1 MVRRCKCCGEEFQA
15 TGTQAYC
22 DRDHFGTCTICG
34 KIFIYNPRSPKQCC
48 SRKCSSRLRIQ
59 TLQLSAKVC
68 RLCGKEFIPM
78 NNTQIYCKDTHIVPC
93 VVCGKPV
100 PILDCEYYRLD
111 RTCSVECSNNRRKST
126 CIDKYGVPVASQF
139 ESTKDKLRSKAKENE
154 ESRKQNCLLKYG
166 FDNVA
171 KVPSIKNKIRNT
183 IHSNEYQ
190 TKVHISNLK
199 RYGVSYASQSLD
211 VQNKMK
217 LTNLE
222 RYGVEYPTQCE
233 TVKSKMIKTLYNTR
247 IQDPSINHRSVEAI
261 HDTCKERYGVDW
273 PCQLE
278 QCRQASGAKS
288 NINNKFKSICESS
301 GILLESEF
309 HLGSYSYDF
318 RVVGQNTLIEIDP
331 TYTHNAIGNHWT
343 SKGLSYDYHKLK
355 SELAESKGFR
365 CIHIFDWDNYAK
377 IIDIIRPKQVVYA
390 RHCTILEVSSIDCD
404 SFLNSYHL
412 QNTCRGQTIRLG
424 LYYDGEL
431 IQLLSLGK
439 PRYNKNYEWELL
451 RLCSHSKYKVLGGA
465 SKLFK
470 HFINTYEPNSII
482 SYCDKSKF
490 KGDVYSEIGMNLK
503 YTAPPAKV
511 WSNGKQKITDNLLR
525 QRGFDQ
531 IFHTDF
537 GKGTSN
543 EGLMIE
549 HGWLPVYDCGQAAY
563 TWFNH

>member
-1 MVRRCKCCGEEFQA
+1 MIR
-15 TGTQAYC
+15 
-22 DRDHFGTCTICG
+22 TCE
-34 KIFIYNPRSPKQCC
+34 
-48 SRKCSSRLRIQ
+48 
-59 TLQLSAKVC
+59 
-68 RLCGKEFIPM
+68 LCGKEFESTGR
-78 NNTQIYCKDTHIVPC
+78 NASRRKYCNDIHYAI
-93 VVCGKPV
+93 
-100 PILDCEYYRLD
+100 CEYCGERFEITSIQLQSGQIPKC
-111 RTCSVECSNNRRKST
+111 CSKECSNSLKIQKCKKAVKNRYGVDNISQSSEFKDKIRKGLLLKSKQIADARSKT
-126 CIDKYGVPVASQF
+126 MIDKYGVEYSMQSN
-139 ESTKDKLRSKAKENE
+139 ELRSKISKTNERRYGYSNPAKNPEIKSKISKSLQSE
-154 ESRKQNCLLKYG
+154 ECQQ
-166 FDNVA
+166 
-171 KVPSIKNKIRNT
+171 KVQ
-183 IHSNEYQ
+183 Q
-190 TKVHISNLK
+190 TNLK

-217 LTNLE
+217 LTSLE

-247 IQDPSINHRSVEAI
+247 MQDPSIKQRSVEAI
-261 HDTCKERYGVDW
+261 HATCKERYGVDW

-278 QCRQASGAKS
+278 QCRQASSAKS
-288 NINNKFKSICESS
+288 NINNKFKSICESN

-318 RVVGQNTLIEIDP
+318 RLVGQNILIEIDP

-343 SKGLSYDYHKLK
+343 SNGLAYDYHKLK
-355 SELAESKGFR
+355 SELAESKSFR
-365 CIHIFDWDNYAK
+365 CIHIFDWDDWAK

-390 RHCTILEVSSIDCD
+390 RHCTILDVSSIDCD

-424 LYYDGEL
+424 LYCDGEL
-431 IQLLSLGK
+431 IQLMSLGK

-451 RLCSHSKYKVLGGA
+451 RLCSHPKYRVLGGA

-531 IFHTDF
+531 IFHTKF

-543 EGLMIE
+543 EELMLK
-549 HGWLPVYDCGQAAY
+549 HGWLPVYDCGQAVYA
-563 TWFNH
+563 WFNR